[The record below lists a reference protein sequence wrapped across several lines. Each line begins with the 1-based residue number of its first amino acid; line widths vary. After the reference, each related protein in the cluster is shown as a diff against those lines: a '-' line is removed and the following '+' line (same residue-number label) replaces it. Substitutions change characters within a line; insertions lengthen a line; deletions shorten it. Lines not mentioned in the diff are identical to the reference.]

1 MIDDRIIRDSSGL
14 EWEVIDESALSD
26 IARAFECDYPAQE
39 RDPGLLFVSREGRR
53 RLYPAPTDW
62 RRLSDDALGA
72 LLDSIYDTAGRDV
85 TEGPG
90 TRKRRAGINAM

>member
-1 MIDDRIIRDSSGL
+1 MIDDRIIKDSSGL

-53 RLYPAPTDW
+53 RLYPAPSDW
-62 RRLSDDALGA
+62 RRMSDDALST
-72 LLDSIYDTAGRDV
+72 LLDSTYDTAGRDV
-85 TEGPG
+85 TDGPG
-90 TRKRRAGINAM
+90 TRDAAGGVYLA

>member
-1 MIDDRIIRDSSGL
+1 MIDDRIIKDSSGL

-26 IARAFECDYPAQE
+26 IARAFECDYAPQQ

-62 RRLSDDALGA
+62 RDLSDDALSG
-72 LLDSIYDTAGRDV
+72 LLRSTYDTAG
-85 TEGPG
+85 
-90 TRKRRAGINAM
+90 MM

>member
-1 MIDDRIIRDSSGL
+1 MIDDRIIKDSSGL

-53 RLYPAPTDW
+53 RLYPAPSDW
-62 RRLSDDALGA
+62 RRLSDDVLGG
-72 LLDSIYDTAGRDV
+72 LLASSASH
-85 TEGPG
+85 
-90 TRKRRAGINAM
+90 NL

>member
-1 MIDDRIIRDSSGL
+1 MIDDRIIKDSSGL

-53 RLYPAPTDW
+53 RLYPAPSDW
-62 RRLSDDALGA
+62 RRLSDEALNA
-72 LLDSIYDTAGRDV
+72 LLRSTYGTAVRDV
-85 TEGPG
+85 TDGPG
-90 TRKRRAGINAM
+90 TRDEVGLDAA

>member
-1 MIDDRIIRDSSGL
+1 MIDDRIIKDSSGL

-26 IARAFECDYPAQE
+26 IARAFECDYAPQE

-53 RLYPAPTDW
+53 RLYPAPSDW
-62 RRLSDDALGA
+62 RQLSDDALSG
-72 LLDSIYDTAGRDV
+72 LLNSTYDTAGRDI

-90 TRKRRAGINAM
+90 TRDEVGVDVA